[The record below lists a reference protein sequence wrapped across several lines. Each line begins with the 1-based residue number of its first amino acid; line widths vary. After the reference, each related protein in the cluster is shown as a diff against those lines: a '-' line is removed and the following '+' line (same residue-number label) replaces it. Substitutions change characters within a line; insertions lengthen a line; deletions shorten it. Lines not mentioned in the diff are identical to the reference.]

1 MVALAADLAVVTL
14 KALLRY
20 RERVDEIL
28 ALNEVQRGLPFR
40 LPPAPADVAPH
51 FAPMLDYFERSE
63 TGRAALVLQGLG
75 DDFEAVAHATGAPP
89 QAAVNRLFALYFELA
104 EIEPRRLAPGEP
116 ELALRVRAVS
126 GPSETMRLAYFVVES
141 HRLSRNPAWTR
152 LLLAA
157 ADTLLETLG
166 QNANVFV
173 SDPRTRGFVETLIQE
188 FAGKHELDDDGA
200 ERIARRLLGSAAIAA
215 FDQRGRIPERP
226 ALTALAGALGDA
238 YAELRSDPELDAA
251 DFFAGLL
258 QGDRF
263 DRLVSTFL
271 THVADDP
278 RFFASHA
285 LARDVLTA
293 TLRHVAKELPTL
305 RAQPEAVLGA
315 LEVALAAGAS
325 HVDVL
330 LAERPGRTPLAAL
343 VLGTLAR
350 EVEAAAGRHE
360 LFRALAH
367 GDVVASLYGVALRAI
382 AERPEA
388 LVPDA
393 DAAVAALV
401 GGIAQALADA
411 GTGNAGAALDRD
423 TLRALLA
430 RCLDALAHHPGLVA
444 RDGSFARRL
453 VEAVCAAAAPLAK
466 DGLTLDD
473 LAVVADAAVRASAE
487 SPALARDGAL
497 GAALGAVAQA
507 LAQDGARALL
517 DADARRETLLGAISA
532 VAANPALWSRLATR
546 DALGPV
552 AGGIVA
558 ALVAPG
564 ADGGLAGPGLAEAIE
579 RCLHAVSQHG
589 AALAAGALD
598 AEAVKRFAA
607 RALEHGVARLGH
619 GLDVP
624 ALPELVALSLSAQLE
639 SDPAAAPPPSL
650 LDDALA
656 RVVARL

>member
-1 MVALAADLAVVTL
+1 MIPLAADLAVVTL

-28 ALNEVQRGLPFR
+28 ALNEAQRGLPFR
-40 LPPAPADVAPH
+40 LPPAPTDVASH

-75 DDFEAVAHATGAPP
+75 DDFDAVARATGAPP

-104 EIEPRRLAPGEP
+104 EIQPRRLAPGESDV
-116 ELALRVRAVS
+116 ALRVRAGS
-126 GPSETMRLAYFVVES
+126 GPSETMRLAYYVVES

-166 QNANVFV
+166 QNAGLFV
-173 SDPRTRGFVETLIQE
+173 SDPRTRGFVETLLQE
-188 FAGKHELDDDGA
+188 FAGKHDFDDDGA

-215 FDQRGRIPERP
+215 FEQRGRIPERP
-226 ALTALAGALGDA
+226 ALAALAGALGDV
-238 YAELRSDPELDAA
+238 YAELRSDPALDAA

-278 RFFASHA
+278 RFLASHA
-285 LARDVLTA
+285 LARDVVTA
-293 TLRHVAKELPTL
+293 TLRHVAKDVPSL
-305 RAQPEAVLGA
+305 RTQPEAVLGA

-325 HVDVL
+325 HVDAL
-330 LAERPGRTPLAAL
+330 LVKRLDGTPAAAL
-343 VLGTLAR
+343 VLGAVAR
-350 EVEAAAGRHE
+350 AVETSAGQHD
-360 LFRALAH
+360 LFRAVAR

-388 LVPDA
+388 LVPGA
-393 DAAVAALV
+393 DAGVAELV
-401 GGIAQALADA
+401 GGVAGALAAA
-411 GTGNAGAALDRD
+411 GPAAALDRE
-423 TLRALLA
+423 TLRAA
-430 RCLDALAHHPGLVA
+430 VSSCLDALARHPTLVA
-444 RDGSFARRL
+444 RDASFAGRI
-453 VEAVCAAAAPLAK
+453 VGAVCAAAAPLAA
-466 DGLTLDD
+466 DGIGLDD
-473 LAVVADAAVRASAE
+473 LAIVADAAVRASAE
-487 SPALARDGAL
+487 TPGVAGDGAL
-497 GAALGAVAQA
+497 GAALGAAAQA
-507 LAQDGARALL
+507 LAQDGVRALL
-517 DADARRETLLGAISA
+517 DADARRETLLAVVSA
-532 VAANPALWSRLATR
+532 VASNPALWSRLGAR
-546 DALGPV
+546 DAIAPL
-552 AGGIVA
+552 AGGIVS
-558 ALVAPG
+558 ALASGG
-564 ADGGLAGPGLAEAIE
+564 AGALAGPGLAEAIE

-589 AALAAGALD
+589 AALAAGDLD
-598 AEAVKRFAA
+598 AEAVQRFVS
-607 RALEHGVARLGH
+607 RALEHGAARLGR

-624 ALPELVALSLSAQLE
+624 ALPELVALALAGQLE
-639 SDPAAAPPPSL
+639 SDPAVAPPPGL